1 MCLAIPAKIVA
12 IDASGQQAT
21 VMLGDVAKEVS
32 LALVDDATIG
42 DYVLLHVGYALSK
55 ISAAEAEQT
64 LALMVEAGIL
74 EDVSSPS
81 AAAEDDR

>member
-21 VMLGDVAKEVS
+21 VTLGDVAKVVS
-32 LALVDDATIG
+32 LALVDDVDVG

-55 ISAAEAEQT
+55 ISTEEAEQT
-64 LALMVEAGIL
+64 LAIMVQAGLLEEATG
-74 EDVSSPS
+74 PS
-81 AAAEDDR
+81 AEGQQ